1 MFFLYNKL
9 TASSRKYDDIL
20 KEKNADVEK
29 KDVTLNLHEKK
40 NVEEYKK
47 NNDVFKNEEDN
58 FFFVFDDKEINKLN
72 KIKEEQC
79 NMKENEFI
87 NEKGYI
93 LNDENVSTINYIT
106 SLNNDIIH
114 SSDKNICTNY
124 NIYPS
129 NGNNNNNNNNI
140 IHSNNSNI
148 FVNDSHMENFDDMTD
163 EFFKIDQ
170 TNFSFFQFNTSFENK
185 KNINEE
191 ELMKH
196 TDNINLC
203 DTIIDKKKNCN
214 TLSDLIHN
222 DNLFND
228 NLNIYED
235 NNNNNDDVIS
245 TDLFM
250 LKNNYNKNF
259 EKNEIDVVV
268 DTSTTF
274 ENINHDNNEKNL
286 YNLNNQMSD
295 KELLNNN
302 KDDIFY
308 IYNKFLI
315 SENNILLED
324 KVLSFIDRKIE
335 SNKCED
341 YCVNN
346 NNNNERN
353 NLSDILENAYS
364 KNCEP
369 TTINEDIIYNN
380 FEDMDKIS
388 HDAFDFIIP
397 SSFNKEED
405 NGNEKYQNVFDS
417 NKDNLE
423 NINVEDPPFSNFSEE
438 KQNFFQNCDMSE
450 NIWLNK
456 KFDEH
461 NVFEKNERYEHKNVY
476 ENENYDQKG
485 VDESSEFFEN
495 NVFFW
500 DDKNKNVDEINDRRM
515 GKIIDSGVE
524 ENCGVEEK
532 FDEEEE
538 KTYFVEAGI
547 KYGNELPRRNFEEI
561 DENYEAVV
569 EEKYDEKMGEN
580 FFEEVEE
587 KFDEKMRENIFEE
600 VEEKF
605 DEKMRENVF
614 EEVEEKYDE
623 KKGENI
629 FEEVEEKYDEKKGE
643 NIFEEVEEKFD
654 EKMGEFFVDEVKEKF
669 DEKMGEFFVDEVKEK
684 FDEKMGEF
692 FVDEVKE
699 IYEEVPKKY
708 DMEIE
713 EKYSEKI
720 GEIHDEKIKD
730 EYDERYEKIHD
741 EKKEVEEF
749 FLIADENKEENE
761 DSNVEI
767 LNIDKNN
774 FYFENKET
782 FEIDE
787 KVSKMNE
794 EDFVYENNETFECED
809 IFLKRGDNDDSE
821 NEKELDE
828 IGEVINIGK
837 YHLNNKNNSYDD
849 VHILTHDFKN
859 ELLIEKY
866 NVDNICSD
874 DNIYDGENICG
885 DDNIYDGDNI
895 CGDDNIYDG
904 DNICGDDNIDGGD
917 NICGGDNIY
926 DGDNINSCYNINSG
940 DNVEN
945 LLKEHKIAFNESEEI
960 AQDIKEKY
968 EKRDNEFTDYVKE
981 NSDIRFYNK
990 GKGEMVKE
998 LIGEYSEKYMDNNI
1012 EDNELVIWRS
1022 SIKNDKERLND
1033 DNIDLNNNIPN
1044 DYINNNNEDIKNVH
1058 DSFSI
1063 SNKYELHDIYGV
1075 LEKSISSNDI
1085 KSIEVCVKKENEIH
1099 HKNIM
1104 KKKKELN
1111 NDNNLNDEMYMCD
1124 ISKDIFKNNEYTKH
1138 VDDIYTFDENNSNNL
1153 IIGED
1158 EDCVSSMNFEYP
1170 FNISKMNTESN
1181 NILYKQND
1189 KKKTNINSVK
1199 HPMTYIKGFEYASDS
1214 INFLKALKGLPPL
1227 PFLKCKDMKP
1237 YMRLFNIV
1245 LKVIESNDYN
1255 DNFVY
1260 VLMGDETGC
1269 VYVKL
1274 YMKYK
1279 EYSQVDNTIMLAN
1292 CHVTVENGHIV
1303 LSMNEYSNIF
1313 LLKYDSIKY
1322 VKKNIN
1328 YSESKF
1334 VVLSEYGI

>member
-9 TASSRKYDDIL
+9 TGSSRKFDDIL

-29 KDVTLNLHEKK
+29 KDVTLNLDEKK

-47 NNDVFKNEEDN
+47 NKDVFKNEEDN

-93 LNDENVSTINYIT
+93 LNDENVSTINNIT
-106 SLNNDIIH
+106 SLNNDILH
-114 SSDKNICTNY
+114 SSDKNVCTSY

-129 NGNNNNNNNNI
+129 NGNNNNNNNNV

-148 FVNDSHMENFDDMTD
+148 FVNDSHMEHFDDITD

-185 KNINEE
+185 KNVNEE

-196 TDNINLC
+196 TDNINIC
-203 DTIIDKKKNCN
+203 DKIIDKKKNCN
-214 TLSDLIHN
+214 TLSDLIHD

-235 NNNNNDDVIS
+235 NNNKDDVIS

-274 ENINHDNNEKNL
+274 ENINNDNNEKNL

-302 KDDIFY
+302 KDDTFY
-308 IYNKFLI
+308 INNKFLI

-324 KVLSFIDRKIE
+324 KDISFIDRKIE

-346 NNNNERN
+346 NNNNNERN

-364 KNCEP
+364 KDCESR
-369 TTINEDIIYNN
+369 TINEDRIYNN

-461 NVFEKNERYEHKNVY
+461 NVFEKNEIYEPKNVY
-476 ENENYDQKG
+476 ENENYDQKD
-485 VDESSEFFEN
+485 VDESSKFFEN

-500 DDKNKNVDEINDRRM
+500 DDKNKNVDEI
-515 GKIIDSGVE
+515 IDSGVE
-524 ENCGVEEK
+524 GNCDVEEK
-532 FDEEEE
+532 LDKEEE
-538 KTYFVEAGI
+538 KTYFVETGI
-547 KYGNELPRRNFEEI
+547 NYGDELPRRNFEEI
-561 DENYEAVV
+561 DENYKEV
-569 EEKYDEKMGEN
+569 
-580 FFEEVEE
+580 VEE
-587 KFDEKMRENIFEE
+587 KFDEKM
-600 VEEKF
+600 
-605 DEKMRENVF
+605 
-614 EEVEEKYDE
+614 
-623 KKGENI
+623 GENI
-629 FEEVEEKYDEKKGE
+629 FEEVEEKYDEKVGKNIFEEVEENFGEKVGKNIFAEIEEEKYDEKMGKNIFEEVEENFDEKVGE

-654 EKMGEFFVDEVKEKF
+654 EKMGEFFFDEVEEKF
-669 DEKMGEFFVDEVKEK
+669 DEKMGENFFE
-684 FDEKMGEF
+684 
-692 FVDEVKE
+692 E
-699 IYEEVPKKY
+699 IPKK
-708 DMEIE
+708 DDVEIE
-713 EKYSEKI
+713 ETYSEKMW
-720 GEIHDEKIKD
+720 EIHDEKIKD
-730 EYDERYEKIHD
+730 KYDEPYEKIHD

-749 FLIADENKEENE
+749 FLIADKKKEENE

-809 IFLKRGDNDDSE
+809 IFLKREDNDDSE
-821 NEKELDE
+821 NEKEIDE

-874 DNIYDGENICG
+874 DNIYDD
-885 DDNIYDGDNI
+885 DDNIYDGD
-895 CGDDNIYDG
+895 
-904 DNICGDDNIDGGD
+904 
-917 NICGGDNIY
+917 
-926 DGDNINSCYNINSG
+926 NINSG

-945 LLKEHKIAFNESEEI
+945 LLKEHKIAVNESEEI

-968 EKRDNEFTDYVKE
+968 EKRDNEFTDYVEE
-981 NSDIRFYNK
+981 NSDIRFYDK
-990 GKGEMVKE
+990 GKGEMVNE

-1012 EDNELVIWRS
+1012 EDNELVIWS
-1022 SIKNDKERLND
+1022 ASVKNDKERLND
-1033 DNIDLNNNIPN
+1033 DNIDLNNNISN
-1044 DYINNNNEDIKNVH
+1044 DYIKNNNEDIKNVH

-1063 SNKYELHDIYGV
+1063 SNKSELHDINGI

-1099 HKNIM
+1099 HKNMM

-1124 ISKDIFKNNEYTKH
+1124 ISNDIFKNNEYTKH
-1138 VDDIYTFDENNSNNL
+1138 VDDVYTFDENNSNNL

-1158 EDCVSSMNFEYP
+1158 EHCVSSMNFEYP

-1181 NILYKQND
+1181 NILYEQND

-1274 YMKYK
+1274 CMKYK

-1292 CHVTVENGHIV
+1292 CHVIFENGHIV

>member
-9 TASSRKYDDIL
+9 TGSSRKFDDIL

-29 KDVTLNLHEKK
+29 KDVTLNLDEKK

-47 NNDVFKNEEDN
+47 NKDVFKNEEDN

-93 LNDENVSTINYIT
+93 LNDENVSTINNIT
-106 SLNNDIIH
+106 SLNNDILH
-114 SSDKNICTNY
+114 SSDKNVCTSY

-129 NGNNNNNNNNI
+129 NGNNNNNNNNV

-148 FVNDSHMENFDDMTD
+148 FVNDSHMEHFDDITD

-185 KNINEE
+185 KNVNEE

-196 TDNINLC
+196 TDNINIC
-203 DTIIDKKKNCN
+203 DKIIDKKKNCN
-214 TLSDLIHN
+214 TLSDLIHD

-235 NNNNNDDVIS
+235 NNNKDDVIS

-274 ENINHDNNEKNL
+274 ENINNDNNEKNL

-302 KDDIFY
+302 KDDTFY
-308 IYNKFLI
+308 INNKFLI

-324 KVLSFIDRKIE
+324 KDISFIDRKIE

-346 NNNNERN
+346 NNNNNERN

-364 KNCEP
+364 KDCESR
-369 TTINEDIIYNN
+369 TINEDRIYNN

-461 NVFEKNERYEHKNVY
+461 NVFEKNEIYEPKNVY
-476 ENENYDQKG
+476 ENENYDQKD
-485 VDESSEFFEN
+485 VDESSKFFEN

-500 DDKNKNVDEINDRRM
+500 DDKNKNVDEI
-515 GKIIDSGVE
+515 IDSGVE
-524 ENCGVEEK
+524 GNCDVEEK
-532 FDEEEE
+532 LDKEEE
-538 KTYFVEAGI
+538 KTYFVETGI
-547 KYGNELPRRNFEEI
+547 
-561 DENYEAVV
+561 NYDDV
-569 EEKYDEKMGEN
+569 
-580 FFEEVEE
+580 
-587 KFDEKMRENIFEE
+587 
-600 VEEKF
+600 
-605 DEKMRENVF
+605 
-614 EEVEEKYDE
+614 
-623 KKGENI
+623 
-629 FEEVEEKYDEKKGE
+629 
-643 NIFEEVEEKFD
+643 
-654 EKMGEFFVDEVKEKF
+654 
-669 DEKMGEFFVDEVKEK
+669 
-684 FDEKMGEF
+684 
-692 FVDEVKE
+692 
-699 IYEEVPKKY
+699 
-708 DMEIE
+708 EIE
-713 EKYSEKI
+713 ETYSEKMW
-720 GEIHDEKIKD
+720 EIHDEKIKD
-730 EYDERYEKIHD
+730 KYDEPYEKIHD

-749 FLIADENKEENE
+749 FLIADKKKEENE

-809 IFLKRGDNDDSE
+809 IFLKREDNDDSE
-821 NEKELDE
+821 NEKEIDE

-874 DNIYDGENICG
+874 DNIYDGDNIYS

-895 CGDDNIYDG
+895 YSGDNIYGGDNIYSGDNIYIGYTIYSCRYFIFGGDNIYSGDNIDDDNIYDG
-904 DNICGDDNIDGGD
+904 D
-917 NICGGDNIY
+917 
-926 DGDNINSCYNINSG
+926 NINSG

-945 LLKEHKIAFNESEEI
+945 LLKEHKIAVNESEEI

-968 EKRDNEFTDYVKE
+968 EKRDNEFTDYVEE
-981 NSDIRFYNK
+981 NSDIRFYDK
-990 GKGEMVKE
+990 GKGEMVNE

-1012 EDNELVIWRS
+1012 EDNELVIWS
-1022 SIKNDKERLND
+1022 ASVKNDKERLND
-1033 DNIDLNNNIPN
+1033 DNIDLNNNISN
-1044 DYINNNNEDIKNVH
+1044 DYIKNNNEDIKNVH

-1063 SNKYELHDIYGV
+1063 SNKSELHDINGI

-1099 HKNIM
+1099 HKNMM

-1124 ISKDIFKNNEYTKH
+1124 ISNDIFKNNEYTKH
-1138 VDDIYTFDENNSNNL
+1138 VDDVYTFDENNSNNL

-1158 EDCVSSMNFEYP
+1158 EHCVSSMNFEYP

-1181 NILYKQND
+1181 NILYEQND

-1255 DNFVY
+1255 VDNFVY

-1274 YMKYK
+1274 CMKYK
-1279 EYSQVDNTIMLAN
+1279 EYSQV
-1292 CHVTVENGHIV
+1292 
-1303 LSMNEYSNIF
+1303 SY
-1313 LLKYDSIKY
+1313 
-1322 VKKNIN
+1322 KK
-1328 YSESKF
+1328 EK
-1334 VVLSEYGI
+1334 